1 MYIYI
6 YIYILYM
13 YNTVFFHMKITALQM
28 LQKAS
33 IKIVASAIYNYL
45 FFSYT
50 YTFLFC

>member
-1 MYIYI
+1 
-6 YIYILYM
+6 M

-33 IKIVASAIYNYL
+33 IKSVASAICNFL

-50 YTFLFC
+50 YTLLFC